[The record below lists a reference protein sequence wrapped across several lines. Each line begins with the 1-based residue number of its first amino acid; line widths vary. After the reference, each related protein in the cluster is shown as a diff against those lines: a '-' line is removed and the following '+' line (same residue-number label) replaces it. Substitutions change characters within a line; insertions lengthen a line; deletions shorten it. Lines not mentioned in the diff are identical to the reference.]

1 VSVGII
7 GEKSFFG
14 EDDALF
20 QRSRKFS
27 ATARYTHTSISNSS
41 DFVIPTA
48 TIIFFMVNFFL
59 LLGLTQIYLWRRK
72 KIS

>member
-27 ATARYTHTSISNSS
+27 ATARYIHTSISNSS
-41 DFVIPTA
+41 DFDDNNSNN
-48 TIIFFMVNFFL
+48 NFFH
-59 LLGLTQIYLWRRK
+59 G
-72 KIS
+72 

>member
-1 VSVGII
+1 MQVSVGII

-27 ATARYTHTSISNSS
+27 ATARYTHPWKSS
-41 DFVIPTA
+41 QIAD
-48 TIIFFMVNFFL
+48 IITDNHDNLFL
-59 LLGLTQIYLWRRK
+59 YD
-72 KIS
+72 